1 VTGGGRLPTAR
12 RKAASRPA
20 RRPSQPIKAGP
31 PVAVGGP
38 ERKTLILT
46 GASRGIGHATV
57 KRFSQEGWRIITCSR
72 DDVPEEC
79 ARDPSWTR
87 HITVD
92 LADPSAA
99 GRFVEE
105 ANAVL
110 EGGPLHALVN
120 NAAISPKTAFK
131 ERLGILNGDLEGW
144 RAVFELNLFAPLSL
158 ARGFAPALHRGRG
171 SIVNITSI
179 AGHAIHPFAGSAY
192 STSKA
197 ALSALTREMAV
208 EFAELGVRVNA
219 VAPGEIE
226 TAMIGPEYESL
237 IPRIPMHRMGR
248 PEEVAAA
255 VFRLCSADFSYV
267 TGTEVFVTGG
277 QHLF

>member
-1 VTGGGRLPTAR
+1 MPLLV
-12 RKAASRPA
+12 
-20 RRPSQPIKAGP
+20 
-31 PVAVGGP
+31 
-38 ERKTLILT
+38 LT

-57 KRFSQEGWRIITCSR
+57 KRFSAEGWRIITCSR
-72 DDVPEEC
+72 EEVPEEC
-79 ARDPSWTR
+79 KRDPNWSH
-87 HITVD
+87 HITTD
-92 LADPSAA
+92 LSDPAGVAA
-99 GRFVEE
+99 FVEQ
-105 ANAVL
+105 ATRLIADGVL
-110 EGGPLHALVN
+110 NALVN
-120 NAAISPKTAFK
+120 NAAASPKTPFK
-131 ERLGILNGDLEGW
+131 ERLGCLNGDLSAW
-144 RAVFELNLFAPLSL
+144 RAVFELNFFAPLALSRGL
-158 ARGFAPALHRGRG
+158 AAALSRGKGV
-171 SIVNITSI
+171 IVNITSI

-255 VFRLCSADFSYV
+255 VYRLCTEDFGYV
-267 TGTEVFVTGG
+267 TGTEIFVTGG
-277 QHLF
+277 QHLY